1 MTEGRGLERITKH
14 RMRAY
19 YIPIAAGILLV
30 VSAFL
35 PWMFLG
41 HVKIGGLPD
50 PAGFWVLGLGL
61 LAITLAGLSVW
72 TRKNSRHPLLVVGLA
87 AFAITFLGYQW
98 LSRSV
103 RETAWARSQARAIVE
118 NVPVAPPENTM
129 AGTGIYLGMA
139 AAVVLIGF
147 GLTIVIK
154 KVPRPYAASEDD
166 DI

>member
-1 MTEGRGLERITKH
+1 MSLHRILNH
-14 RMRAY
+14 SMRAY
-19 YIPIAAGILLV
+19 YIPVVAGLVLIL
-30 VSAFL
+30 SSFL

-41 HVKIGGLPD
+41 ESRIGGVPD
-50 PAGFWVLGLGL
+50 PAGLWVLGLGVI
-61 LAITLAGLSVW
+61 AVTLAALSIW

-103 RETAWARSQARAIVE
+103 RETAWARSQAEAIVG
-118 NVPVAPPENTM
+118 NTPVQPPPATG
-129 AGTGIYLGMA
+129 AGLGIYLGMA
-139 AAVVLIGF
+139 AAIVLVLF

-154 KVPRPYAASEDD
+154 KVPRPYATSEDD